1 MISTQ
6 WTEKRKPYWQRL
18 EHLVTRAHSGIG
30 KLSHGELQ
38 ELGLLYRQSASDLS
52 TVLEDPSS
60 RQLAAYLNQLLARSH
75 NLVYAGR
82 GAEAKGLIHFYRE
95 EYPRI
100 FRETF
105 SLTAFCVALFLL
117 SAIACW
123 AVTIHDPGFASRLVG
138 PQMMDTIERRE
149 MWTHSIV
156 GMKPVAS
163 AGITTNNLS
172 VAFMAFALGIT
183 VVGTIWVM
191 VMNGM
196 LLGTIGAATWKAG
209 MALKLWSFVA
219 AHGALELPAIFIAGA
234 AGLEIARGLL
244 FPGLLPRKA
253 SLAYA
258 GGRASKLILG
268 TIPMLIVAGLIEAF
282 FSPTDAPVFM
292 KFTLSAV
299 LFAALA
305 TYLGTAGRKS
315 TTDTL

>member
-1 MISTQ
+1 
-6 WTEKRKPYWQRL
+6 
-18 EHLVTRAHSGIG
+18 
-30 KLSHGELQ
+30 
-38 ELGLLYRQSASDLS
+38 
-52 TVLEDPSS
+52 
-60 RQLAAYLNQLLARSH
+60 
-75 NLVYAGR
+75 
-82 GAEAKGLIHFYRE
+82 
-95 EYPRI
+95 
-100 FRETF
+100 
-105 SLTAFCVALFLL
+105 
-117 SAIACW
+117 
-123 AVTIHDPGFASRLVG
+123 
-138 PQMMDTIERRE
+138 

-172 VAFMAFALGIT
+172 VAFIAFALGIT

-299 LFAALA
+299 LFAALV
-305 TYLGTAGRKS
+305 TYLSTAGRKPVA
-315 TTDTL
+315 DTL

>member
-1 MISTQ
+1 MISTK
-6 WTEKRKPYWQRL
+6 WTEKRKPHWQRL
-18 EHLVTRAHSGIG
+18 EHLVNRANSGISG
-30 KLSHGELQ
+30 LSHDELQ

-82 GAEAKGLIHFYRE
+82 GAEAKGLLHFYRE

-105 SLTAFCVALFLL
+105 PLTAFCFALFLL
-117 SAIACW
+117 SGIACW
-123 AVTIHDPGFASRLVG
+123 AVTMHDPGFASRLVG
-138 PQMMDTIERRE
+138 PEMMDTIERRE
-149 MWTHSIV
+149 MWTHSV
-156 GMKPVAS
+156 VAMKPVAS
-163 AGITTNNLS
+163 AGITTNNLTVS
-172 VAFMAFALGIT
+172 FMAFASGIT
-183 VVGTIWVM
+183 VVGPIYVM
-191 VMNGM
+191 LMNGM
-196 LLGTIGAATWKAG
+196 LLGVIGAATWKAG

-219 AHGALELPAIFIAGA
+219 AHGALELPAIFIAGG

-244 FPGLLPRKA
+244 FPGLLPRNA

-268 TIPMLIVAGLIEAF
+268 TIPMLIIAGIVEAF
-282 FSPTDAPVFM
+282 FSPTDAPVLM

-299 LFAALA
+299 LFAALV
-305 TYLGTAGRKS
+305 TYLS
-315 TTDTL
+315 TFGKKPAAS